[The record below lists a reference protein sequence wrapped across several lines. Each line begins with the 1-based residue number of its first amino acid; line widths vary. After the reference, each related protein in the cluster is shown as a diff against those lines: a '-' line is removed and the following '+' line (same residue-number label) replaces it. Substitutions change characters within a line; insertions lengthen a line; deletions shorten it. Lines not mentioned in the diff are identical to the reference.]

1 MGKIPRGASGGP
13 SPNQV
18 YLLSEGR
25 EISHYDFLLVES
37 TRRNDLGTPAL
48 SRAVSA
54 SVWLR
59 QGGGAAAEGPA
70 EAQARDP
77 RR

>member
-25 EISHYDFLLVES
+25 EISHYDCS
-37 TRRNDLGTPAL
+37 NKRDGTATNVQGRH
-48 SRAVSA
+48 RAA
-54 SVWLR
+54 HKK
-59 QGGGAAAEGPA
+59 
-70 EAQARDP
+70 
-77 RR
+77 